1 MKPESFYF
9 KLKRNPRPVV
19 VDFWAPWCGPCR
31 MVKPILEKLATQ
43 YEGRVDLW
51 QINADENQDLL
62 QELKIYGIP
71 TLIVFRNGEEVLR
84 HVGAKPASTLA
95 EMFETL
101 AKGGTPSPLS
111 ARDRIL
117 RVALAV
123 LVAALAWFSFDKNG
137 LLLLLSGALL
147 FSAVYDR
154 CPVWKAV
161 TGFLKKKM
169 SRQAQKNA

>member
-31 MVKPILEKLATQ
+31 VVKPVLEKLAKEYQ
-43 YEGRVDLW
+43 GRVDLW
-51 QINADENQDLL
+51 QINADENPELL

-84 HVGAKPASTLA
+84 HVGAKPASTLN
-95 EMFETL
+95 EMFATL
-101 AKGGTPSPLS
+101 AQGGTPSPLS
-111 ARDRIL
+111 SRDRIL
-117 RVALAV
+117 RIALAV
-123 LVAALAWFSFDKNG
+123 LVAALAWFAFEKNW
-137 LLLLLSGALL
+137 LLFLVSGALF

-154 CPVWKAV
+154 CPVWKAL
-161 TGFLKKKM
+161 TGYFKKWRSK
-169 SRQAQKNA
+169 QAEKNA

>member
-31 MVKPILEKLATQ
+31 VVKPILEKLAKEYQ
-43 YEGRVDLW
+43 GRVDLW
-51 QINADENQDLL
+51 QINADENQELL
-62 QELKIYGIP
+62 REMKIYSIP
-71 TLIVFRNGEEVLR
+71 TLVVFRNGEEVLR
-84 HVGAKPASTLA
+84 HVGVKPAPTLA
-95 EMFETL
+95 GMFETL
-101 AKGGTPSPLS
+101 AKGGTPSPIS

-123 LVAALAWFSFDKNG
+123 LIAALAWFSYDANWI
-137 LLLLLSGALL
+137 LLAISGILL

-154 CPVWKAV
+154 CPVWKV
-161 TGFLKKKM
+161 LTGYFKKWRSK
-169 SRQAQKNA
+169 QAEKNA